1 MSASAA
7 LTAAAQAALAGIAGL
22 NGGYDGPPLTAS
34 LPYAVIETGPE
45 SDWSWKGGDGREMRL
60 AAAIRDAGERPDRLR
75 GLMDAVETAL
85 AGIDGEIGEWRVVNC
100 VFARSRVAK
109 TGREWA
115 GLVEFRVRIVRG

>member
-1 MSASAA
+1 MTAA
-7 LTAAAQAALAGIAGL
+7 LDLTQDPVELTAALVDIASVSGAEAALA
-22 NGGYDGPPLTAS
+22 
-34 LPYAVIETGPE
+34 
-45 SDWSWKGGDGREMRL
+45 
-60 AAAIRDAGERPDRLR
+60 
-75 GLMDAVETAL
+75 DAVETAL